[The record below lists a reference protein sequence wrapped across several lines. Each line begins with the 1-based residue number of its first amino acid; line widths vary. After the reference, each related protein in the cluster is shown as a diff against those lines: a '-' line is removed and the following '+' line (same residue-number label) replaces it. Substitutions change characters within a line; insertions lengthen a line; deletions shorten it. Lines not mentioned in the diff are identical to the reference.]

1 MAREQKVGRSVLV
14 TGSSSGIG
22 AAICR
27 RLAAPDVGLLIH
39 ARENLEGAEHVA
51 ADVRAAGAETVTAL
65 GDLTQA
71 GTAARL
77 VRTACETFGGLDVLI
92 ANAGLPILKSF
103 AEGSRE
109 ELDYAL
115 GANLGG
121 FFELAKAASEPL
133 GQGRSP
139 RIVAIS
145 SFNAHVFRNDF
156 VCFPLSGASKA
167 GLETLVRGLA
177 LELAP
182 QGITVN
188 CVVPGLIR
196 KDRGTRDGLR
206 DDSMRALE
214 ERIPLGRVGEPEE
227 VAAAVTFLA
236 SPDASYLTGQC
247 LHANGGLI

>member
-1 MAREQKVGRSVLV
+1 MAQEKKVGRSVLV

-27 RLAAPDVGLLIH
+27 RIAAPGIGLLIH
-39 ARENLEGAEHVA
+39 ARENREGAERVA
-51 ADVRAAGAETVTAL
+51 KEVRAAGAEAAVEL
-65 GDLTQA
+65 GDLTQPD
-71 GTAARL
+71 TAARL
-77 VRTACETFGGLDVLI
+77 VQAACEAFGGLDVLV

-121 FFELAKAASEPL
+121 FFELAKAATGPL

-139 RIVAIS
+139 SIVALS

-167 GLETLVRGLA
+167 GLEALVRGLA

-196 KDRGTRDGLR
+196 KDRGTRDGLQ

-227 VAAAVTFLA
+227 VAAAVAFLA